1 MELHSPSQ
9 VAYVNVNNNKTTGTS
24 EYQDLH
30 QRPQENTGQ
39 YQELVTKQERQSKT
53 NTSVENSQVKDQA
66 IDYKNRRC
74 ISNYI
79 YNLLASCLIIID
91 KSISTFKH

>member
-66 IDYKNRRC
+66 IDYKTVDV
-74 ISNYI
+74 Y
-79 YNLLASCLIIID
+79 LII
-91 KSISTFKH
+91 SITY

>member
-1 MELHSPSQ
+1 MELHSPDQ

-39 YQELVTKQERQSKT
+39 YQELVTKQERQSKMD
-53 NTSVENSQVKDQA
+53 TSAKHSQVKDQD
-66 IDYKNRRC
+66 INGKNCRC
-74 ISNYI
+74 RSNYI
-79 YNLLASCLIIID
+79 YNWLVSCLIIID
-91 KSISTFKH
+91 QGILILT